1 MSEDAP
7 GVKVR
12 VSRLVELAST
22 DPRLLGSSAPLV
34 RFIPWFVLTLV
45 VVISVTIESRPQ
57 VLASVHVFVEHVVA
71 FLS

>member
-12 VSRLVELAST
+12 VSRLVELAAA
-22 DPRLLGSSAPLV
+22 DPRLLVSSAPLF
-34 RFIPWFVLTLV
+34 RFIPWLVLTV
-45 VVISVTIESRPQ
+45 VVVVSVTIESRPQ
-57 VLASVHVFVEHVVA
+57 VLASVHQFVEHVVA